1 MTVGRKLLV
10 GAVALSGMLAAV
22 PASADVQAGDVKA
35 GVDAW
40 AKGDYPRAITEWR
53 PLAVAG
59 DADAQF
65 NLAQAYKLGRGVP
78 LDPALAESWFRKA
91 ALQGHVQA
99 ADNYGLA
106 LFQAGKKTDALP
118 WLQKSVA
125 HGEPRAQLVLGTML
139 FNGDAVS
146 RDFPR
151 AYALMT
157 RASAGAAI
165 RLAGAGADGPVYIAD
180 RPREGHCA
188 GPAICGA
195 VDAPGAGRGTGPG
208 DGSCGDRADAGG
220 AITDRRH
227 ASPVQTAA
235 EFASCARSRAYAG
248 AGTREAG
255 TVQACAC
262 AFDGQLAG
270 TARGVPGSGQCGDA
284 VEQSSRQA
292 ARCTALLREGQRRHA
307 APGRRLRVEG
317 GRYAGLFGGGRAVR
331 DRCALTGCS
340 GTRYLWRGCANVLSD
355 PGAGVRVTDLHR
367 DQAAMPRLSDRGQRE
382 RMFDGRHRLPA
393 DAPHLRASRACE
405 DCGTSG
411 PQRRRAGALTVGQ

>member
-1 MTVGRKLLV
+1 MAMTVGRKLLV

-157 RASAGAAI
+157 RASASGLQSASQA
-165 RLAGAGADGPVYIAD
+165 LAQMDQYISPTDRERGTALAQQYAVQSTPQGPG
-180 RPREGHCA
+180 E
-188 GPAICGA
+188 GPAQGTARATIGRTPVA
-195 VDAPGAGRGTGPG
+195 PSRIVDTPRPSKLPPSSLPARVPGP
-208 DGSCGDRADAGG
+208 
-220 AITDRRH
+220 
-227 ASPVQTAA
+227 
-235 EFASCARSRAYAG
+235 
-248 AGTREAG
+248 TREAAPARQAQSG
-255 TVQACAC
+255 QSKPAPVRSTGNWRVQLG
-262 AFDGQLAG
+262 AFRDQGNAETQWSKVRGKLRGAQPFYAKVNGVTRLLAG
-270 TARGVPGSGQCGDA
+270 GFASKADATRACSAAGVPC
-284 VEQSSRQA
+284 VIV
-292 ARCTALLREGQRRHA
+292 
-307 APGRRLRVEG
+307 AP
-317 GRYAGLFGGGRAVR
+317 
-331 DRCALTGCS
+331 
-340 GTRYLWRGCANVLSD
+340 
-355 PGAGVRVTDLHR
+355 
-367 DQAAMPRLSDRGQRE
+367 
-382 RMFDGRHRLPA
+382 
-393 DAPHLRASRACE
+393 
-405 DCGTSG
+405 
-411 PQRRRAGALTVGQ
+411 